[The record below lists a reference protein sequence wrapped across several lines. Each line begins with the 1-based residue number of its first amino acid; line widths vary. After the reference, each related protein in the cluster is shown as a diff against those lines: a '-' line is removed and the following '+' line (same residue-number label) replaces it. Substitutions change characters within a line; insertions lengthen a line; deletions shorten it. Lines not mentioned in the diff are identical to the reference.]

1 MWEVVPDGQFEL
13 VQVLLQHGAL
23 VDRFTSPLYS
33 LPSPLPI
40 LLSLSCPSPNFFA
53 IIYLLCNR
61 CHHITGRTPLMSA
74 CQRGQQTLSKLL
86 LDWGA
91 NFDALHSDG
100 STPWTFVVRIDDV
113 YMADY
118 MLAKGANPNASAE
131 GLIRVLWLACLSG
144 SYEVAK
150 KLIEKGADVREVVN
164 NMSILHIAC
173 QTHNFN
179 IAKFLIRQNYKVFP
193 FSFLFIFLIFHF
205 SSFHPYVCMSVCLY
219 VCMSLYLY
227 ILLFVLI
234 HHIS

>member
-1 MWEVVPDGQFEL
+1 MIGV
-13 VQVLLQHGAL
+13 
-23 VDRFTSPLYS
+23 TSCGRWCLTGSLSSSKSFFNTAHSLIGLPLPYT
-33 LPSPLPI
+33 LSPLP
-40 LLSLSCPSPNFFA
+40 LLSLSSPYPSLSPSLSPASPNFFA

-179 IAKFLIRQNYKVFP
+179 IAKYLIGQNYKVFP
-193 FSFLFIFLIFHF
+193 FSFLFILSIFHLF
-205 SSFHPYVCMSVCLY
+205 ICISY
-219 VCMSLYLY
+219 YL
-227 ILLFVLI
+227 F
-234 HHIS
+234 